1 MAVTVESR
9 LNIKAAQA
17 QFHAAKRQIL
27 AALAE
32 ATAAGAVAG
41 SPHVSDFLESTVV
54 AVPPGGAG
62 VATRNE
68 MRGGEHKQAVAVDAA
83 GVDEAIVAV
92 AAVYTL
98 YVELRHP
105 FLLEAAIRASAQLDA
120 YVRAAAL

>member
-1 MAVTVESR
+1 MASNVVVS
-9 LNIKAAQA
+9 LNTKASKAA
-17 QFHAAKRQIL
+17 FDAAKRQIL

-54 AVPPGGAG
+54 AIPPGGAG
-62 VATRNE
+62 VAARDE
-68 MRGGEHKQAVAVDAA
+68 MVGGEHKQAVAVDAA
-83 GVDEAIVAV
+83 GADEAIVAV
-92 AAVYTL
+92 AAVYAL

-120 YVRAAAL
+120 YVRKVAL